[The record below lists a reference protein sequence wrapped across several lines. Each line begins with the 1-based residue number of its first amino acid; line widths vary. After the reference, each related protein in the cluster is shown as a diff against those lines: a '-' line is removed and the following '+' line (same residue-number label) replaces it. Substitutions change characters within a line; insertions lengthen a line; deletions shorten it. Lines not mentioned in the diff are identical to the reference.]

1 MVSPHTLSQEVRK
14 LTRDLYQV
22 LQSQVGVRQTELVEH
37 VIDLARARR
46 QGDERARREL
56 DELIASFAPDQA
68 RVVLRA
74 IGILFDLMNMAE
86 DRHRVRVLRDR
97 EARSGDEPRPESIGA
112 ALKRMSAAG
121 YDAEQIQG
129 FLDRLDIEP
138 VFTAHPT
145 EAKRRTL
152 RLSMRQLQQSLQQLA
167 TLDLLP
173 REEEEIQ
180 RRLLGELTSLWQ
192 TDSHRPERPTVLEEV
207 DRSLFVMRT
216 LWDVVPR
223 LYREL
228 EEGLQRYYPGAHF
241 TQPRFLHFGSWI
253 GGDRDGNP
261 FVTSQI
267 TAQTLSTL
275 RRAALEAHLEECR
288 SAYRLLSMSSRW
300 SKINPDLEGALER
313 ALEQWPQLVRRLERI
328 SSYEVYRRFLRVV
341 EWRLQQSLGAA
352 PFAELPA
359 GAYVRAEEFFGD
371 ISLIYRSLIDNG
383 AGRVTSTAVEDWLC
397 RIRVFGFHMARL
409 DVRQDSATYE
419 RVVAELLGRAHLCAD
434 YLGLDEVDRQQILQQ
449 TLGRFEPLDGLSEQ
463 AREALALFRQL
474 TRTAQ
479 LYGAEV
485 LGGHVISMTHNPS
498 DALEVL
504 WLLRWTAREVG
515 LDGLGIGR
523 TGIVPLFETID
534 DLQRGGDILDT
545 ILSCDEYV
553 KVLRAN
559 GGVQTIMVGYSDSTK
574 DGGYLSA
581 CWSQYQAQTA
591 LHEIGDKYAVQIV
604 FFHGRGGA
612 LGRGGGPA
620 ARSISSLPPHTVDGA
635 IRMTEQG
642 EVLAARYDDA
652 QIAFRHLEQITSATF
667 LVEAEVGQEPKA
679 EWLEVMSWLGERAY
693 RAYRDLVEMPGF
705 VEYFR
710 CSTPIEVIEDLP
722 IGSRPA
728 RRKTGAASLESLRA
742 IPWVFAW
749 TQSRALIPAWYGMGT
764 ALAEYAQ
771 RSEGSWQQLNGMYR
785 QWSFFRGTVDNA
797 ELALSKVDMEIV
809 QAYGQLMQ
817 EGAEGEG
824 IGNKI
829 AAEYECTCSA
839 LLQMTERDRLLAD
852 VAWLQ
857 RSLEERDPYVDPL
870 NLIQVE
876 LLRRARACEDDEVEE
891 LSDLLRQ
898 SIQSIA
904 AGMRTTG

>member
-22 LQSQVGVRQTELVEH
+22 LQTQVGVRQTELVEH

-46 QGDERARREL
+46 RGDELAGREL
-56 DELIASFAPDQA
+56 DELIASFDPEQA

-74 IGILFDLMNMAE
+74 IGLLFDLMNTAE

-112 ALKRMSAAG
+112 ALKKMSAAG

-152 RLSMRQLQQSLQQLA
+152 RLSMRQLQESLEQLA

-180 RRLLGELTSLWQ
+180 RRLLGVLTSLWQ

-207 DRSLFVMRT
+207 DRSLFVMST

-228 EEGLQRYYPGAHF
+228 EEGLERYYPGAQF
-241 TQPRFLHFGSWI
+241 TQPCFLHFGSWI

-288 SAYRLLSMSSRW
+288 STYRLLSMSTRW
-300 SKINPDLEGALER
+300 SRIDPELER
-313 ALEQWPQLVRRLERI
+313 ALEQVLKQWPQLVSRLQRI
-328 SSYEVYRRFLRVV
+328 SPYEVYRRFLRVV

-359 GAYVRAEEFFGD
+359 GAYANAEDFRGD
-371 ISLIYRSLIDNG
+371 IALVYRSIVDSG
-383 AGRVTSTAVEDWLC
+383 AGRVTVTAVENWLC

-419 RVVAELLGRAHLCAD
+419 RVVAELLGRTHLCAD
-434 YLGLDEVDRQQILQQ
+434 YLGLTESERQQVLHK
-449 TLGRFEPLDGLSEQ
+449 TLGQSEPLDGLSEQ
-463 AREALALFRQL
+463 ADETLSLFRQL

-479 LYGAEV
+479 LYGTEV
-485 LGGHVISMTHNPS
+485 LGGHVISMTHHPS

-504 WLLRWTAREVG
+504 WLLRWTAREAG
-515 LDGLGIGR
+515 WDGLGIGH

-534 DLQRGGDILDT
+534 DLQRGGDILDAL
-545 ILSCDEYV
+545 LSSDVYGE
-553 KVLRAN
+553 VLRAN
-559 GGVQTIMVGYSDSTK
+559 GGVQTVMVGYSDSTK

-591 LHEIGDKYAVQIV
+591 LHEIGDKHGVQVV

-620 ARSISSLPPHTVDGA
+620 ARSIFSLPPHTVNGA

-652 QIAFRHLEQITSATF
+652 QIAYRHLEQITSATF
-667 LVEAEVGQEPKA
+667 LVEAEVGQEPKE
-679 EWLEVMSWLGERAY
+679 EWLEVMRQLGDHAY
-693 RAYRDLVEMPGF
+693 KAYRDLVEMPGF

-710 CSTPIEVIEDLP
+710 RSTPIEVIEELP
-722 IGSRPA
+722 IGSRPS
-728 RRKTGAASLESLRA
+728 RRRTGAPSLESLRA

-764 ALAEYAQ
+764 ALADYAQ
-771 RSEGSWQQLNGMYR
+771 GNKNGWQQLSDMYR
-785 QWSFFRGTVDNA
+785 QWSFFRATVDNA
-797 ELALSKVDMEIV
+797 ELALAKVDKDILH
-809 QAYGQLMQ
+809 AYGSLME
-817 EGAEGEG
+817 EGGEGEAIKNEIDG
-824 IGNKI
+824 
-829 AAEYECTCSA
+829 EYESTCSA
-839 LLQMTERDRLLAD
+839 LLQMTGREALLAE
-852 VAWLQ
+852 VPWLQ
-857 RSLEERDPYVDPL
+857 RSIAERDPYVDPL

-876 LLRRARACEDDEVEE
+876 LLRRARTCGDEEVEE

-904 AGMRTTG
+904 AGMRSTG

>member
-22 LQSQVGVRQTELVEH
+22 LQTQVGVRQTELVEH

-46 QGDERARREL
+46 RGDEHAGREL
-56 DELIASFAPDQA
+56 GALIAAFDAEQA

-74 IGILFDLMNMAE
+74 IGILFDLMNTAE

-112 ALKRMSAAG
+112 ALKKMSAAG
-121 YDAEQIQG
+121 YDAVQIQG

-152 RLSMRQLQQSLQQLA
+152 RLSMRQLQEGLQQLA

-228 EEGLQRYYPGAHF
+228 EEGLERYYPGAHF
-241 TQPRFLHFGSWI
+241 IQPRFLHFGSWI

-300 SKINPDLEGALER
+300 TKINPDLALALQS
-313 ALEQWPQLVRRLERI
+313 ALEQWPQLVQRLERI

-352 PFAELPA
+352 PFAKLPA
-359 GAYVRAEEFFGD
+359 GSYLHAEDFRSD
-371 ISLIYRSLIDNG
+371 IFLVYRSLVDNG
-383 AGRVTSTAVEDWLC
+383 AGRVTATAVEDWLC

-419 RVVAELLGRAHLCAD
+419 QVVAELLGRTHLCAD
-434 YLGLDEVDRQQILQQ
+434 YLGLSETERQQVLQQ
-449 TLGRFEPLDGLSEQ
+449 TLGSVEPLEDLSEQ
-463 AREALALFRQL
+463 AGETLALFRQL

-479 LYGAEV
+479 LYGEEV

-498 DALEVL
+498 DVLEVL

-515 LDGLGIGR
+515 WDGLGMGR

-534 DLQRGGDILDT
+534 DLQRGGGILDA
-545 ILSCDEYV
+545 ILSSDEYG

-559 GGVQTIMVGYSDSTK
+559 GGVQTVMVGYSDSTK

-581 CWSQYQAQTA
+581 CWSQYQAQTV
-591 LHEIGDKYAVQIV
+591 LHEIGDKHGVQVV

-620 ARSISSLPPHTVDGA
+620 ARSIFSLPPHTVDGA

-667 LVEAEVGQEPKA
+667 LVEAEVGQEAKP
-679 EWLEVMSWLGERAY
+679 EWLEVMRWLGDCAY
-693 RAYRDLVEMPGF
+693 RAYRDLVEMPDF

-710 CSTPIEVIEDLP
+710 RATPIEVIEELP

-728 RRKTGAASLESLRA
+728 RRRTGTASLESLRA

-749 TQSRALIPAWYGMGT
+749 TQNRALIPAWYGMGT
-764 ALAEYAQ
+764 ALVEYA
-771 RSEGSWQQLNGMYR
+771 EGNERGWQQLNDMYS

-797 ELALSKVDMEIV
+797 ELALAKVNMEIV
-809 QAYGQLMQ
+809 DAYGRLMQ
-817 EGAEGEG
+817 EGAEGEA
-824 IGNKI
+824 IRNKLNG
-829 AAEYECTCSA
+829 EYERTCAA
-839 LLQMTERDRLLAD
+839 LLQMTGRDKLLAD
-852 VAWLQ
+852 VPWLQ
-857 RSLEERDPYVDPL
+857 RSIDERDPYVDPL

-876 LLRRARACEDDEVEE
+876 LLRRSRACKDGEVEE

-904 AGMRTTG
+904 AGLRTTG